1 MAQIKILTY
10 DLMFSLALVSEVGL
24 LNVLGLQIPSIS
36 ANLAS
41 NLESSPTTSL
51 CPVCPPKVPK

>member
-24 LNVLGLQIPSIS
+24 LYVLGLQIPSIS
-36 ANLAS
+36 
-41 NLESSPTTSL
+41 
-51 CPVCPPKVPK
+51 